1 MKKTSMTVAASF
13 LVAFASASQAQV
25 AGQQPAKTPARS
37 QQRIPIKK
45 DTRRVDTLRITV
57 VRVDTIR
64 ITDTTTVY
72 LPAESPFTAMLTK
85 TDTLRDSTRCGWVPI
100 PIPIP
105 IPFSHT
111 EGHANPAPPIAVAA
125 TVTPEPATWALVAT
139 GLVGVGIVA
148 RRKR

>member
-1 MKKTSMTVAASF
+1 MTVAAGF
-13 LVAFASASQAQV
+13 LVAFASASQPQLA
-25 AGQQPAKTPARS
+25 AQQPAKAPAHS

-45 DTRRVDTLRITV
+45 DTRRVDTLRVTV

-85 TDTLRDSTRCGWVPI
+85 TDTLRDSTKCGWVPI